1 MKTKQITQTQFDNK
15 LIEIL
20 SEVNAVQLLGIP
32 GIYEILAEEYNNEI
46 IDQIENENYENNH

>member
-1 MKTKQITQTQFDNK
+1 MQITQEQYDNM

-20 SEVNAVQLLGIP
+20 KEDGANIIRIP

-46 IDQIENENYENNH
+46 LKRLGQ